1 MYYNNSIF
9 KTSLGV
15 IVVMNYSI
23 NNSTAIYDIIDGDI
37 VIIHL
42 ETGNY
47 YNLSDTGASIWQL
60 IVKTVSYENLVTA
73 LSANYLNP
81 GPDVEQD
88 IKAFLDQLENEGLV
102 VQVSTEEN
110 GLSKEGST
118 KIETKKVEYTR
129 PILNVFSD
137 MQDFLLVDPIHE
149 VDEKGLPKY
158 TPPKP
163 DDE

>member
-1 MYYNNSIF
+1 
-9 KTSLGV
+9 
-15 IVVMNYSI
+15 MNYSI
-23 NNSTAIYDIIDGDI
+23 NNTAAIYDIIDGDI

-47 YNLSDTGASIWQL
+47 YNLSNTGAFIWQL
-60 IVKTVSYENLVTA
+60 IVKDVSFENLVMA
-73 LSANYLNP
+73 LTSDYDAS
-81 GPDVEQD
+81 GSDVEED
-88 IKAFLDQLENEGLV
+88 LKTFLTKLEAEGLV
-102 VQVSTEEN
+102 EQGSAKEAGSSNN
-110 GLSKEGST
+110 GS
-118 KIETKKVEYTR
+118 KKVETQKGEYIKPT
-129 PILNVFSD
+129 LSVFSD